1 MPHHGLQHKVRKMTE
16 TKPLNEDGS
25 PPHREAQTVKLEM
38 EDKMVQIKKLGE
50 KPSITIN
57 YTICLFEVYLSNL
70 LFTSRTLHIKRSFVW
85 SGVFK
90 KKGES

>member
-38 EDKMVQIKKLGE
+38 KDKMVKKTFIIIQLILKFFIFQFNEWHEGTQV
-50 KPSITIN
+50 S
-57 YTICLFEVYLSNL
+57 L
-70 LFTSRTLHIKRSFVW
+70 L
-85 SGVFK
+85 
-90 KKGES
+90 